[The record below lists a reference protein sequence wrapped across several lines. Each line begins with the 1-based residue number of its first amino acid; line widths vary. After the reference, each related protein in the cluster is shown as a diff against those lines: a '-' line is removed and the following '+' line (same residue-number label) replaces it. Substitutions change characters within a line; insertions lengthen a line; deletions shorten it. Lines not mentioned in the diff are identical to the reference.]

1 MVLLLVNLENYIRL
15 KDIYF
20 NYIDVYIVVMKMILN
35 FNKRDWNI
43 YIE

>member
-1 MVLLLVNLENYIRL
+1 MVLLLVILENYIRL

>member
-1 MVLLLVNLENYIRL
+1 MVLLLVILEIYIWL

>member
-1 MVLLLVNLENYIRL
+1 MVLLLVILENYIWL

>member
-15 KDIYF
+15 KDNYF

>member
-20 NYIDVYIVVMKMILN
+20 NYIDVYIIVMKMILN